1 MESRYVMYLLF
12 LLKRLSNFTYRT
24 TKVRIVIQFK
34 QGMEENYMNVIQL
47 KEDKFREALRLSEY
61 AFQYKVDEER
71 LQQQLTKMKESHEI
85 YGIMEGEDL
94 AAKLHLIPFHI
105 YIGKEKFKMGGV
117 AGVATYPEYRR
128 SGYVKE
134 LLQYSLQTMKKDGY
148 TVSMLHPF
156 AVSFY
161 RKYGWELCANLV
173 TCHMTK
179 SDLVMKKQVNGTVKR
194 FNKENHPEEVEKLY
208 EVFAERFSGM
218 LVREKNWWLQAVYD
232 DLTLAIYY
240 DENKKAAGYML
251 YKIENYKMTV
261 EEFVPLRNE
270 ARNGLWNFICQH
282 DSMIKELEM
291 TVSENEPLLY
301 SLQEPRVKTEIKPY
315 FMGRIVDVEQFL
327 KQYEL
332 SWNNVQQEVI
342 LHITDAFA
350 PWNNVSV
357 RLANHEITIM
367 KEETIDK
374 GIKLDINALS
384 TIMFGY
390 KRPLELNELEFIS
403 GSEEEIQAFENIVP
417 VRKAFIYDF
426 F

>member
-1 MESRYVMYLLF
+1 
-12 LLKRLSNFTYRT
+12 
-24 TKVRIVIQFK
+24 
-34 QGMEENYMNVIQL
+34 MNVIRL

-61 AFQYKVDEER
+61 AFQYKVEEER
-71 LQQQLTKMKESHEI
+71 MQQQLTRMKESHEV
-85 YGIMEGEDL
+85 YGIMEGNDL

-134 LLQYSLQTMKKDGY
+134 LLQHSLQTMKKDGY

-156 AVSFY
+156 AVTFY
-161 RKYGWELCANLV
+161 RKYGWELCANLLV
-173 TCHMTK
+173 CHLTK

-208 EVFAERFSGM
+208 ETYAERFSGM
-218 LVREKNWWLQAVYD
+218 LVRNEKWWLRAVYE

-240 DENKKAAGYML
+240 DENKTAAGYML
-251 YKIENYKMTV
+251 YKIEKSKMTV
-261 EEFVPLRNE
+261 EEFVPLHNE

-291 TVSENEPLLY
+291 TVSENEQLLY
-301 SLQEPRVKTEIKPY
+301 TLQEPLVKTEIKPY

-332 SWNNVQQEVI
+332 NWNNVQQELI
-342 LHITDAFA
+342 LHITDSFA

-357 RLANHEITIM
+357 RLANYEITII
-367 KEETIDK
+367 EEPMDK

-384 TIMFGY
+384 TILLGY
-390 KRPLELNELEFIS
+390 KRPLELNELELIS
-403 GSEEEIQAFENIVP
+403 GSEEEIRTFENVVP
-417 VRKAFIYDF
+417 VHKPFIYDF

>member
-1 MESRYVMYLLF
+1 
-12 LLKRLSNFTYRT
+12 
-24 TKVRIVIQFK
+24 
-34 QGMEENYMNVIQL
+34 MNVIQL

-85 YGIMEGEDL
+85 YGIMEGKDL

-134 LLQYSLQTMKKDGY
+134 LLQHSLQRMKKDGF

-156 AVSFY
+156 AVTFY
-161 RKYGWELCANLV
+161 RKYGWELCANLLV
-173 TCHMTK
+173 CHLTK

-208 EVFAERFSGM
+208 ETFAERFSGM
-218 LVREKNWWLQAVYD
+218 LVRNEKWWLQAVYE

-240 DENKKAAGYML
+240 DENKTAAGYML

-261 EEFVPLRNE
+261 DEFVPLHNE

-291 TVSENEPLLY
+291 TVSENEQLLY
-301 SLQEPRVKTEIKPY
+301 TLQEPRVKTEIKPY

-332 SWNNVQQEVI
+332 NWNNVQQEVI
-342 LHITDAFA
+342 LHITDSFA

-357 RLANHEITIM
+357 RLANYEITII
-367 KEETIDK
+367 EEPMDK

-384 TIMFGY
+384 TILLGY
-390 KRPLELNELEFIS
+390 KRPLELNELELIS
-403 GSEEEIQAFENIVP
+403 GSEEEIRAFENVVP
-417 VRKAFIYDF
+417 VRKSFIYDF

>member
-1 MESRYVMYLLF
+1 MV
-12 LLKRLSNFTYRT
+12 
-24 TKVRIVIQFK
+24 QFK
-34 QGMEENYMNVIQL
+34 QGMEEKYMNVIRL
-47 KEDKFREALRLSEY
+47 KEDKFKEALRLSEY
-61 AFQYKVDEER
+61 AFQYKVEEER

-85 YGIMEGEDL
+85 YGIIEGEDL

-134 LLQYSLQTMKKDGY
+134 LLQHSLRTMKKDGY
-148 TVSMLHPF
+148 TISMLHPF

-161 RKYGWELCANLV
+161 RKYGWELCANLLV
-173 TCHMTK
+173 CQMTK
-179 SDLVMKKQVNGTVKR
+179 NDLVMKKQVNGTVKR
-194 FNKENHPEEVEKLY
+194 FNKENHSEEVEKLY
-208 EVFAERFSGM
+208 ETFAKRFSGM
-218 LVREKNWWLQAVYD
+218 LVRDEKWWLQAVYD

-240 DENKKAAGYML
+240 DENKRAAGYML
-251 YKIENYKMTV
+251 YKIENSKMTV
-261 EEFVPLRNE
+261 EEFVPLYNE
-270 ARNGLWNFICQH
+270 ARNGLWNFIFQH

-291 TVSENEPLLY
+291 TISENEPLLY
-301 SLQEPRVKTEIKPY
+301 TLQEPRVKAEIKPY

-332 SWNNVQQEVI
+332 NWNNVQQELI
-342 LHITDAFA
+342 LHITDSFA

-384 TIMFGY
+384 TIMLGY
-390 KRPLELNELEFIS
+390 KRPLELNELEIIS
-403 GSEEEIQAFENIVP
+403 GSEEEIQAFEKIIP
-417 VRKAFIYDF
+417 VREAFIYDF

>member
-1 MESRYVMYLLF
+1 MV
-12 LLKRLSNFTYRT
+12 
-24 TKVRIVIQFK
+24 QFK
-34 QGMEENYMNVIQL
+34 QREGKYMNVIRL

-71 LQQQLTKMKESHEI
+71 LQQQITKVKESHEV
-85 YGIMEGEDL
+85 YSIMEGENL

-134 LLQYSLQTMKKDGY
+134 LLQHSLQTMKKDGY

-156 AVSFY
+156 AVTFY
-161 RKYGWELCANLV
+161 RKYGWELCANLLV
-173 TCHMTK
+173 CHLTK

-208 EVFAERFSGM
+208 ETFAERFSGM
-218 LVREKNWWLQAVYD
+218 LVRNEKWWLQAVYD

-240 DENKKAAGYML
+240 DENKTAAGYML
-251 YKIENYKMTV
+251 YKIEKSKMTV
-261 EEFVPLRNE
+261 EEFVPLHNE

-291 TVSENEPLLY
+291 TVNENEPLLY
-301 SLQEPRVKTEIKPY
+301 TLQEPRVKTEIKPY

-332 SWNNVQQEVI
+332 NWNNVQQEVI
-342 LHITDAFA
+342 LHITDSFA
-350 PWNNVSV
+350 PWNNITV
-357 RLANHEITIM
+357 RLANHEITIV
-367 KEETIDK
+367 EETTEK

-384 TIMFGY
+384 AIMLGY

-403 GSEEEIQAFENIVP
+403 GSDEVIRSFENLVP
-417 VRKAFIYDF
+417 VRKPFIYDF

>member
-1 MESRYVMYLLF
+1 
-12 LLKRLSNFTYRT
+12 
-24 TKVRIVIQFK
+24 
-34 QGMEENYMNVIQL
+34 MEENYMNVIQL

-134 LLQYSLQTMKKDGY
+134 LLQDSLQTMKKDGY

-240 DENKKAAGYML
+240 DENKRAAGYML

-261 EEFVPLRNE
+261 EEFVPLHNE

-291 TVSENEPLLY
+291 TVSENETLLY

-332 SWNNVQQEVI
+332 NWNNVQQEVI

-350 PWNNVSV
+350 PWNNVTV
-357 RLANHEITIM
+357 RLANHEITIV
-367 KEETIDK
+367 EETTEK

-384 TIMFGY
+384 AIMFGY
-390 KRPLELNELEFIS
+390 KRPLELNELELIS
-403 GSEEEIQAFENIVP
+403 GSDEAIRSIENLVP
-417 VRKAFIYDF
+417 VRKPFIYDF

>member
-1 MESRYVMYLLF
+1 
-12 LLKRLSNFTYRT
+12 
-24 TKVRIVIQFK
+24 
-34 QGMEENYMNVIQL
+34 MNVIQL
-47 KEDKFREALRLSEY
+47 QEDKFREALRLSEY
-61 AFQYKVDEER
+61 AFQYKVNEER
-71 LQQQLTKMKESHEI
+71 LQQQITRMKESHEI

-105 YIGKEKFKMGGV
+105 YIGKETFKMGGV

-134 LLQYSLQTMKKDGY
+134 LLQHSLQTMKKDGY

-156 AVSFY
+156 SVSFY
-161 RKYGWELCANLV
+161 RKYGWELCADLLV
-173 TCHMTK
+173 CHMTK

-208 EVFAERFSGM
+208 ETFAERVSGM
-218 LVREKNWWLQAVYD
+218 LVREKNWWLQVVYD
-232 DLTLAIYY
+232 DLALAIYY
-240 DENKKAAGYML
+240 DENQTAAGYML

-261 EEFVPLRNE
+261 EEFVPLHNE

-301 SLQEPRVKTEIKPY
+301 TLQEPRVKTEVKPY

-327 KQYEL
+327 KQYEFN
-332 SWNNVQQEVI
+332 WNDVQQEVI
-342 LHITDAFA
+342 LHITDSFA
-350 PWNNVSV
+350 PWNNVVV
-357 RLANHEITIM
+357 RLANHELTIV
-367 KEETIDK
+367 EEATEK

-390 KRPLELNELEFIS
+390 KRPLELNELELIS
-403 GSEEEIQAFENIVP
+403 GSEEAMRSFENLVP
-417 VRKAFIYDF
+417 VRKPFIYDF

>member
-1 MESRYVMYLLF
+1 
-12 LLKRLSNFTYRT
+12 
-24 TKVRIVIQFK
+24 
-34 QGMEENYMNVIQL
+34 MNVIRL
-47 KEDKFREALRLSEY
+47 KEDKFKEALRLSEY
-61 AFQYKVDEER
+61 AFQYKVEEER

-134 LLQYSLQTMKKDGY
+134 LLQDSLQTMKKDGY

-161 RKYGWELCANLV
+161 RKYGWELCANLLV
-173 TCHMTK
+173 CQMTK

-194 FNKENHPEEVEKLY
+194 FNNKENHSEEVEKLY
-208 EVFAERFSGM
+208 ETFAKRFSGM
-218 LVREKNWWLQAVYD
+218 LVRDEKWWLQAVYD

-240 DENKKAAGYML
+240 DKNKTAAGYML
-251 YKIENYKMTV
+251 YKIENNKMTV
-261 EEFVPLRNE
+261 EEFVPLHNE

-291 TVSENEPLLY
+291 TISENEPLLY
-301 SLQEPRVKTEIKPY
+301 TLQEPRVKAEIKPY

-332 SWNNVQQEVI
+332 NWNNVQQEVI
-342 LHITDAFA
+342 LHITDSFA

-384 TIMFGY
+384 AIMFGY
-390 KRPLELNELEFIS
+390 KRPLELNELEFIT

>member
-1 MESRYVMYLLF
+1 
-12 LLKRLSNFTYRT
+12 
-24 TKVRIVIQFK
+24 
-34 QGMEENYMNVIQL
+34 MEEKYMNVIRL
-47 KEDKFREALRLSEY
+47 KEDKFKEALRLSEY
-61 AFQYKVDEER
+61 AFQYKVEEER

-134 LLQYSLQTMKKDGY
+134 LLQDSLQTMKKDGY

-161 RKYGWELCANLV
+161 RKYGWELCANLLV
-173 TCHMTK
+173 CQMTK
-179 SDLVMKKQVNGTVKR
+179 SDLVMRKQVNGTVKR
-194 FNKENHPEEVEKLY
+194 FNKENHSEEVEKLY
-208 EVFAERFSGM
+208 ETFAKCFSGM
-218 LVREKNWWLQAVYD
+218 LVRDEKWWLQAVYD

-240 DENKKAAGYML
+240 DKNKTAAGYML
-251 YKIENYKMTV
+251 YKIENNKMTV
-261 EEFVPLRNE
+261 EEFVPLHNE

-291 TVSENEPLLY
+291 TISENEPLLY
-301 SLQEPRVKTEIKPY
+301 TLQEPRVKAEIKPY

-332 SWNNVQQEVI
+332 NWNNVQQEVI
-342 LHITDAFA
+342 LHITDSFA

-384 TIMFGY
+384 AIMFGY
-390 KRPLELNELEFIS
+390 KRPLELNELEFIT

>member
-1 MESRYVMYLLF
+1 
-12 LLKRLSNFTYRT
+12 
-24 TKVRIVIQFK
+24 
-34 QGMEENYMNVIQL
+34 MNVIRL

-61 AFQYKVDEER
+61 AFQYKVEEER
-71 LQQQLTKMKESHEI
+71 MQQQLTRMKESHEV
-85 YGIMEGEDL
+85 YGIMEGNDL

-134 LLQYSLQTMKKDGY
+134 LLQHSLQTMKKDGY

-156 AVSFY
+156 AVTFY
-161 RKYGWELCANLV
+161 RKYGWELCANLLV
-173 TCHMTK
+173 CHLTK

-208 EVFAERFSGM
+208 ETFAERFSGM
-218 LVREKNWWLQAVYD
+218 LVRNEKWWLQAVYE

-240 DENKKAAGYML
+240 DENKTAAGYML
-251 YKIENYKMTV
+251 YKIEKSKMTV
-261 EEFVPLRNE
+261 EEFVPLHNE

-291 TVSENEPLLY
+291 TVSENEQLLY
-301 SLQEPRVKTEIKPY
+301 TLQEPRVKTEIKPY

-332 SWNNVQQEVI
+332 NWNNVQQEVI
-342 LHITDAFA
+342 LHITDSFA

-357 RLANHEITIM
+357 RLANYEITII
-367 KEETIDK
+367 EEPMDK

-384 TIMFGY
+384 TILLGY
-390 KRPLELNELEFIS
+390 KRPLELNELELIS
-403 GSEEEIQAFENIVP
+403 GSEEEIRAFENVVP
-417 VRKAFIYDF
+417 VHKPFIYDF

>member
-1 MESRYVMYLLF
+1 
-12 LLKRLSNFTYRT
+12 
-24 TKVRIVIQFK
+24 
-34 QGMEENYMNVIQL
+34 MEEKYMNVIRL

-61 AFQYKVDEER
+61 AFQYKVDEDR
-71 LQQQLTKMKESHEI
+71 LQQQITKMKESHEV
-85 YGIMEGEDL
+85 YGIMEGENL

-134 LLQYSLQTMKKDGY
+134 LLQHSLQTMKKDGY

-156 AVSFY
+156 AVTFY
-161 RKYGWELCANLV
+161 RKYGWELCANLLV
-173 TCHMTK
+173 CHMTK

-194 FNKENHPEEVEKLY
+194 FNKESHPEEVEKLY
-208 EVFAERFSGM
+208 ETFAERFSGM
-218 LVREKNWWLQAVYD
+218 LVRNEKWWLQAVYD

-240 DENKKAAGYML
+240 DENQTAAGYML

-261 EEFVPLRNE
+261 EEFVPLHNE

-282 DSMIKELEM
+282 DSMIKDLEM

-301 SLQEPRVKTEIKPY
+301 TLQEPRVKTEIKPY

-332 SWNNVQQEVI
+332 NWNNVQQEVI
-342 LHITDAFA
+342 LHITDSFA
-350 PWNNVSV
+350 QWNNITV
-357 RLANHEITIM
+357 RIANHEITII
-367 KEETIDK
+367 EEPIDK

-384 TIMFGY
+384 TILFGY
-390 KRPLELNELEFIS
+390 RRPLELNELELIS
-403 GSEEEIQAFENIVP
+403 GSEEEIRAFENVVP
-417 VRKAFIYDF
+417 VRKPFIYDF

>member
-1 MESRYVMYLLF
+1 
-12 LLKRLSNFTYRT
+12 
-24 TKVRIVIQFK
+24 
-34 QGMEENYMNVIQL
+34 MNVIQL

-61 AFQYKVDEER
+61 AFQYKVEEER
-71 LQQQLTKMKESHEI
+71 MQQQLTKMKESHEV

-134 LLQYSLQTMKKDGY
+134 LLQHSLQTMKKDGF

-156 AVSFY
+156 AVTFY
-161 RKYGWELCANLV
+161 RKYGWELCANLLV
-173 TCHMTK
+173 CHLTK

-208 EVFAERFSGM
+208 ETFAERFSGM
-218 LVREKNWWLQAVYD
+218 LVRNEKWWLQAVYE

-240 DENKKAAGYML
+240 DENKTAAGYML

-261 EEFVPLRNE
+261 DEFVPLHNE

-291 TVSENEPLLY
+291 TVSENEQLLY
-301 SLQEPRVKTEIKPY
+301 TLQEPRVKTEIKPY

-332 SWNNVQQEVI
+332 NWNNVQQEVI
-342 LHITDAFA
+342 LHITDSFA

-357 RLANHEITIM
+357 RLANYEIAII
-367 KEETIDK
+367 EEPMDK

-384 TIMFGY
+384 TILLGY
-390 KRPLELNELEFIS
+390 KRPLELNELELIS
-403 GSEEEIQAFENIVP
+403 GSEEEIRAFENVVP
-417 VRKAFIYDF
+417 VRKPFIYDF

>member
-1 MESRYVMYLLF
+1 
-12 LLKRLSNFTYRT
+12 
-24 TKVRIVIQFK
+24 
-34 QGMEENYMNVIQL
+34 MEEKYMNVIRL
-47 KEDKFREALRLSEY
+47 KEDRFSEALRLSEY
-61 AFQYKVDEER
+61 AFQYKVDEES

-85 YGIMEGEDL
+85 YGIMEGKDL

-134 LLQYSLQTMKKDGY
+134 LLQHSLQTMKNDGY

-161 RKYGWELCANLV
+161 RKYGWELCANLFV
-173 TCHMTK
+173 CHMTK

-194 FNKENHPEEVEKLY
+194 FNKENHPEEVEKIY
-208 EVFAERFSGM
+208 ETFAERFSGM
-218 LVREKNWWLQAVYD
+218 LVRDEKWWLQAVYD
-232 DLTLAIYY
+232 DLTLAIYS
-240 DENKKAAGYML
+240 DKNKTAAGYML
-251 YKIENYKMTV
+251 YKIEKNKMTV
-261 EEFVPLRNE
+261 EEFVPLHNE

-301 SLQEPRVKTEIKPY
+301 TLKEPRVKAEIKPY

-327 KQYEL
+327 KKYEL
-332 SWNNVQQEVI
+332 NWNNAQQELI
-342 LHITDAFA
+342 LHITDSFA

-390 KRPLELNELEFIS
+390 KRPLQLKELEFIS
-403 GSEEEIQAFENIVP
+403 GSEEEIRAFEDIVP
-417 VRKAFIYDF
+417 VREAFIYDF

>member
-1 MESRYVMYLLF
+1 
-12 LLKRLSNFTYRT
+12 
-24 TKVRIVIQFK
+24 
-34 QGMEENYMNVIQL
+34 MNVMQL

>member
-1 MESRYVMYLLF
+1 
-12 LLKRLSNFTYRT
+12 
-24 TKVRIVIQFK
+24 
-34 QGMEENYMNVIQL
+34 MNVIRL

-61 AFQYKVDEER
+61 AFQYKVEEER
-71 LQQQLTKMKESHEI
+71 MQQQLTKMKESHEV
-85 YGIMEGEDL
+85 YGIMEGENL

-134 LLQYSLQTMKKDGY
+134 LLQHSLQTMKKDGY

-161 RKYGWELCANLV
+161 RKYGWELCANLLV
-173 TCHMTK
+173 CHMTK

-194 FNKENHPEEVEKLY
+194 FNKENHQEEVEKLY
-208 EVFAERFSGM
+208 ETFAERFSGM
-218 LVREKNWWLQAVYD
+218 LVRNEKWWLQAVYD

-240 DENKKAAGYML
+240 DENKTAAGYML
-251 YKIENYKMTV
+251 YKIEKSKMTV
-261 EEFVPLRNE
+261 EEFVPLHNE

-282 DSMIKELEM
+282 DSMIKDFEM

-301 SLQEPRVKTEIKPY
+301 TLQEPRVKAEIKPY

-332 SWNNVQQEVI
+332 NWNNVQQEVI
-342 LHITDAFA
+342 LHITDSFA
-350 PWNNVSV
+350 QWNNITV
-357 RLANHEITIM
+357 RLANHEITII
-367 KEETIDK
+367 EEPIDK

-384 TIMFGY
+384 TILFGY
-390 KRPLELNELEFIS
+390 KRPLELNELELIS
-403 GSEEEIQAFENIVP
+403 GGEEEIRAFENVVP
-417 VRKAFIYDF
+417 VRKPFIYDF

>member
-1 MESRYVMYLLF
+1 
-12 LLKRLSNFTYRT
+12 
-24 TKVRIVIQFK
+24 
-34 QGMEENYMNVIQL
+34 MEEKYMNVIRL

-61 AFQYKVDEER
+61 AFQYKVDEDR
-71 LQQQLTKMKESHEI
+71 LQQQITKMKESHEV
-85 YGIMEGEDL
+85 YGIMEGENL

-134 LLQYSLQTMKKDGY
+134 LLQHSLQTMKKDGY

-161 RKYGWELCANLV
+161 RKYGWELCSNLLV
-173 TCHMTK
+173 CHMTK

-194 FNKENHPEEVEKLY
+194 FNKESHPEEVEKLY
-208 EVFAERFSGM
+208 ETFAERFSGM
-218 LVREKNWWLQAVYD
+218 LVRNEKWWLQAVYD

-240 DENKKAAGYML
+240 DENQTAAGYML

-261 EEFVPLRNE
+261 EEFVPLHNE

-282 DSMIKELEM
+282 DSMIKDLEM

-301 SLQEPRVKTEIKPY
+301 TLQEPRVKTEIKPY

-332 SWNNVQQEVI
+332 NWNNVQQEVI
-342 LHITDAFA
+342 LHITDSFA
-350 PWNNVSV
+350 QWNNITV
-357 RLANHEITIM
+357 RIANHEITII
-367 KEETIDK
+367 EEPIDK

-384 TIMFGY
+384 TILFGY
-390 KRPLELNELEFIS
+390 KRPLELNELKLIS
-403 GSEEEIQAFENIVP
+403 GSEEEIRAFENVVP
-417 VRKAFIYDF
+417 VRKPFIYDF

>member
-1 MESRYVMYLLF
+1 
-12 LLKRLSNFTYRT
+12 
-24 TKVRIVIQFK
+24 
-34 QGMEENYMNVIQL
+34 MEEKYMNVIRL
-47 KEDKFREALRLSEY
+47 KEDKFKEALRLSEY
-61 AFQYKVDEER
+61 AFQYKVEEER
-71 LQQQLTKMKESHEI
+71 MQQQIIKMKESHEV
-85 YGIMEGEDL
+85 YGIMEGENL

-134 LLQYSLQTMKKDGY
+134 LLQHSLQTMKKDGY

-161 RKYGWELCANLV
+161 RKYGWELCANLLV
-173 TCHMTK
+173 CHMTK

-194 FNKENHPEEVEKLY
+194 FNKENYSEEVEKLY
-208 EVFAERFSGM
+208 ETFAERFSGM
-218 LVREKNWWLQAVYD
+218 LVRNEKWWLQAVYE

-240 DENKKAAGYML
+240 DENKTAAGYML

-261 EEFVPLRNE
+261 DEFVPLHNE

-291 TVSENEPLLY
+291 TVSENEQLLY
-301 SLQEPRVKTEIKPY
+301 TLQEPRVKTEIKPY

-332 SWNNVQQEVI
+332 NWNNVQQEVI
-342 LHITDAFA
+342 LHITDSFA

-357 RLANHEITIM
+357 RLVNYEITII
-367 KEETIDK
+367 EEPMDK

-384 TIMFGY
+384 TILLGY
-390 KRPLELNELEFIS
+390 KRPLELNELELIS
-403 GSEEEIQAFENIVP
+403 GSEEEIQAFEKIVP
-417 VRKAFIYDF
+417 VREAFIYDF

>member
-1 MESRYVMYLLF
+1 
-12 LLKRLSNFTYRT
+12 
-24 TKVRIVIQFK
+24 
-34 QGMEENYMNVIQL
+34 MNVIRL

-61 AFQYKVDEER
+61 AFQYKVDEDR
-71 LQQQLTKMKESHEI
+71 LQQQITKMKESHEV
-85 YGIMEGEDL
+85 YGIMEGENL

-134 LLQYSLQTMKKDGY
+134 LLQHSLQTMKKDGY

-161 RKYGWELCANLV
+161 RKYGWELCANLLV
-173 TCHMTK
+173 CHMTK

-194 FNKENHPEEVEKLY
+194 FNKESHPEEVEKLY
-208 EVFAERFSGM
+208 ETFAELFSGM
-218 LVREKNWWLQAVYD
+218 LVRNEKWWLQAVYD

-240 DENKKAAGYML
+240 DENQTAAGYML

-261 EEFVPLRNE
+261 EEFVPLHNE

-282 DSMIKELEM
+282 DSMIKDLEM

-301 SLQEPRVKTEIKPY
+301 TLQEPRVKTEIKPY

-332 SWNNVQQEVI
+332 NWNNVQQEVI
-342 LHITDAFA
+342 LHITDSFA
-350 PWNNVSV
+350 QWNNITV
-357 RLANHEITIM
+357 RIANHEITII
-367 KEETIDK
+367 EEPIDK

-384 TIMFGY
+384 TILFGY
-390 KRPLELNELEFIS
+390 RRPLELNELELIS
-403 GSEEEIQAFENIVP
+403 GSEEEIRAFESVVP
-417 VRKAFIYDF
+417 VRKPFIYDF

>member
-1 MESRYVMYLLF
+1 
-12 LLKRLSNFTYRT
+12 
-24 TKVRIVIQFK
+24 
-34 QGMEENYMNVIQL
+34 MNVIRL

-61 AFQYKVDEER
+61 AFQYKVDEDR
-71 LQQQLTKMKESHEI
+71 LQQQITKMKESHEV
-85 YGIMEGEDL
+85 YGIMEGENL

-134 LLQYSLQTMKKDGY
+134 LLQHSLQTMKKDGY

-161 RKYGWELCANLV
+161 RKYGWELCANLLV
-173 TCHMTK
+173 CHMTK

-194 FNKENHPEEVEKLY
+194 FNKESHPEEVEKPY
-208 EVFAERFSGM
+208 ETFAERFSGM
-218 LVREKNWWLQAVYD
+218 LVRNEKWWLQAVYD

-240 DENKKAAGYML
+240 DENQTAAGYML

-261 EEFVPLRNE
+261 EEFVPLHNE

-282 DSMIKELEM
+282 DSMIKDLEM

-301 SLQEPRVKTEIKPY
+301 TLQEPRVKTEIKPY

-332 SWNNVQQEVI
+332 NWNNVQQEVI
-342 LHITDAFA
+342 LHITDSFA
-350 PWNNVSV
+350 QWNNITV
-357 RLANHEITIM
+357 RIANHEITII
-367 KEETIDK
+367 EEPIDK

-384 TIMFGY
+384 TILFGY
-390 KRPLELNELEFIS
+390 RRPLELNELELIS
-403 GSEEEIQAFENIVP
+403 GSEEEIRAFENVVP
-417 VRKAFIYDF
+417 VRKPFIYDF

>member
-1 MESRYVMYLLF
+1 
-12 LLKRLSNFTYRT
+12 
-24 TKVRIVIQFK
+24 
-34 QGMEENYMNVIQL
+34 MNVIQL

-85 YGIMEGEDL
+85 YGIMEGKDL

-134 LLQYSLQTMKKDGY
+134 LLQHSLQTMKKDGF

-156 AVSFY
+156 AVTFY
-161 RKYGWELCANLV
+161 RKYGWELCANLLV
-173 TCHMTK
+173 CHLTK

-208 EVFAERFSGM
+208 ETFAERFSGM
-218 LVREKNWWLQAVYD
+218 LVRNEKWWLQAVYE

-240 DENKKAAGYML
+240 DENKTAAGYML

-261 EEFVPLRNE
+261 DEFVPLHNE

-282 DSMIKELEM
+282 NSMIKELEM
-291 TVSENEPLLY
+291 TVSENEQLLY
-301 SLQEPRVKTEIKPY
+301 TLQEPRVKTEIKPY

-332 SWNNVQQEVI
+332 NWNNVQQEVI
-342 LHITDAFA
+342 LHITDSFA

-357 RLANHEITIM
+357 RLANYEIAII
-367 KEETIDK
+367 EEPMDK
-374 GIKLDINALS
+374 GINLDINALS
-384 TIMFGY
+384 TILLGY
-390 KRPLELNELEFIS
+390 KRPLELNELELIS
-403 GSEEEIQAFENIVP
+403 GSEEEIRAFENVVP
-417 VRKAFIYDF
+417 VRKSFIYDF

>member
-1 MESRYVMYLLF
+1 
-12 LLKRLSNFTYRT
+12 
-24 TKVRIVIQFK
+24 
-34 QGMEENYMNVIQL
+34 MEERYMNVIRL

-61 AFQYKVDEER
+61 AFQYKVDEDR
-71 LQQQLTKMKESHEI
+71 LQQQLTKMKESHEV
-85 YGIMEGEDL
+85 YGIMEGENF

-134 LLQYSLQTMKKDGY
+134 LLQHSLQTMKKDGY

-161 RKYGWELCANLV
+161 RKYGWELCANLLV
-173 TCHMTK
+173 CHMIK

-208 EVFAERFSGM
+208 ETFAERFSGM
-218 LVREKNWWLQAVYD
+218 LVRNEKWWLQAVYD

-240 DENKKAAGYML
+240 DKNQTAAGYML

-261 EEFVPLRNE
+261 DEFVPLHNE

-282 DSMIKELEM
+282 DSMIKDLEM

-301 SLQEPRVKTEIKPY
+301 TLQEPRVKTEIKPY

-327 KQYEL
+327 KQYGL
-332 SWNNVQQEVI
+332 NWNNVQQEVI
-342 LHITDAFA
+342 LHITDSFA
-350 PWNNVSV
+350 QWNNITV
-357 RLANHEITIM
+357 RLANHEITII
-367 KEETIDK
+367 EEPMDK

-384 TIMFGY
+384 TILFGY
-390 KRPLELNELEFIS
+390 RRPLELNELELIS
-403 GSEEEIQAFENIVP
+403 GSEEEIRVFENVVP
-417 VRKAFIYDF
+417 VRKPFIYDF

>member
-1 MESRYVMYLLF
+1 
-12 LLKRLSNFTYRT
+12 
-24 TKVRIVIQFK
+24 
-34 QGMEENYMNVIQL
+34 MNVIQL

-134 LLQYSLQTMKKDGY
+134 LLQDSLQTMKKDGY

-240 DENKKAAGYML
+240 DENKRAAGYML

-261 EEFVPLRNE
+261 EEFVPLHNE

-332 SWNNVQQEVI
+332 NWNNVQQEVI

-350 PWNNVSV
+350 PWNNVTV
-357 RLANHEITIM
+357 RLANHEITIV
-367 KEETIDK
+367 EETTEK

-384 TIMFGY
+384 AIMFGY
-390 KRPLELNELEFIS
+390 KRPLELNELELIS
-403 GSEEEIQAFENIVP
+403 GSDKAIRSIENLVP
-417 VRKAFIYDF
+417 VRKPFIYDF

>member
-1 MESRYVMYLLF
+1 
-12 LLKRLSNFTYRT
+12 
-24 TKVRIVIQFK
+24 
-34 QGMEENYMNVIQL
+34 MNVMQL

-134 LLQYSLQTMKKDGY
+134 LLQHSLQIMKKDGY

-261 EEFVPLRNE
+261 EEFVPLHNE

-350 PWNNVSV
+350 PWNSVTV
-357 RLANHEITIM
+357 RLANHEITIV
-367 KEETIDK
+367 EETTEK

-384 TIMFGY
+384 AIMFGY
-390 KRPLELNELEFIS
+390 KRPLELNELELIS
-403 GSEEEIQAFENIVP
+403 GSDEAIRSIENLVP
-417 VRKAFIYDF
+417 VRKPFIYDF

>member
-1 MESRYVMYLLF
+1 
-12 LLKRLSNFTYRT
+12 
-24 TKVRIVIQFK
+24 
-34 QGMEENYMNVIQL
+34 MNVIRL
-47 KEDKFREALRLSEY
+47 KEDKFKEALRLSEY
-61 AFQYKVDEER
+61 AFQYKVEEER

-161 RKYGWELCANLV
+161 RKYGWELCANLLV
-173 TCHMTK
+173 CQMTK
-179 SDLVMKKQVNGTVKR
+179 SDLVMKKQVNGNVKR
-194 FNKENHPEEVEKLY
+194 FNKENHSEEAEKLY
-208 EVFAERFSGM
+208 ETFAKRFSGM
-218 LVREKNWWLQAVYD
+218 LVRDEKWWLQAVYD

-240 DENKKAAGYML
+240 DENKRAAGYML
-251 YKIENYKMTV
+251 YKIENSKMTV
-261 EEFVPLRNE
+261 EEFVPLHNE

-291 TVSENEPLLY
+291 TISENEPLLY
-301 SLQEPRVKTEIKPY
+301 TLQEPRVKAEIKPY

-332 SWNNVQQEVI
+332 NWNNVQQEVI
-342 LHITDAFA
+342 LHITDSFA

-357 RLANHEITIM
+357 RLANREITIM

-390 KRPLELNELEFIS
+390 KRPLELNELEFIT

>member
-1 MESRYVMYLLF
+1 
-12 LLKRLSNFTYRT
+12 
-24 TKVRIVIQFK
+24 
-34 QGMEENYMNVIQL
+34 MNVIRL

-61 AFQYKVDEER
+61 AFQYKVDEDR
-71 LQQQLTKMKESHEI
+71 LQQQITKMKESHEV
-85 YGIMEGEDL
+85 YGIMEGENL

-134 LLQYSLQTMKKDGY
+134 LLQHSLQTMKKDGY

-161 RKYGWELCANLV
+161 RKYGWELCANLLV
-173 TCHMTK
+173 CHMTK

-194 FNKENHPEEVEKLY
+194 FNKESHPEEVEKLY
-208 EVFAERFSGM
+208 ETFAERFSGM
-218 LVREKNWWLQAVYD
+218 LVRNEKWWLQAVYD

-240 DENKKAAGYML
+240 DENQTAAGYML
-251 YKIENYKMTV
+251 YKIEKSKMTV
-261 EEFVPLRNE
+261 EEFVPLHNE

-291 TVSENEPLLY
+291 TVSENEQLLY
-301 SLQEPRVKTEIKPY
+301 TLQEPRVKTEIKPY

-332 SWNNVQQEVI
+332 NWNNAQQEVI
-342 LHITDAFA
+342 LHITDSFA

-357 RLANHEITIM
+357 RLANYEITII
-367 KEETIDK
+367 EEPMDK

-384 TIMFGY
+384 TILLGY
-390 KRPLELNELEFIS
+390 KRPLELNELELIS
-403 GSEEEIQAFENIVP
+403 GSEEEIRAFENVVP
-417 VRKAFIYDF
+417 VRKPFIYDF

>member
-1 MESRYVMYLLF
+1 
-12 LLKRLSNFTYRT
+12 
-24 TKVRIVIQFK
+24 
-34 QGMEENYMNVIQL
+34 MNVIRL

-61 AFQYKVDEER
+61 AFQYKVEEER
-71 LQQQLTKMKESHEI
+71 MQQQLTRMKESHEV
-85 YGIMEGEDL
+85 YGIMEGNDL

-134 LLQYSLQTMKKDGY
+134 LLQHSLQTMKKDGY

-156 AVSFY
+156 AVTFY
-161 RKYGWELCANLV
+161 RKYGWELCANLLV
-173 TCHMTK
+173 CHLTK

-208 EVFAERFSGM
+208 ETFAERFSGM
-218 LVREKNWWLQAVYD
+218 LVRNEKWWLQAVYE

-240 DENKKAAGYML
+240 DENKTAAGYML
-251 YKIENYKMTV
+251 YKIEKSKMTV
-261 EEFVPLRNE
+261 EEFVPLHNE

-291 TVSENEPLLY
+291 TVSENEQLLY
-301 SLQEPRVKTEIKPY
+301 TLQEPRVKTEIKPY
-315 FMGRIVDVEQFL
+315 FMGRIVDVEHFL

-332 SWNNVQQEVI
+332 NWNNVQQEVI
-342 LHITDAFA
+342 LHITDSFA

-357 RLANHEITIM
+357 RLANYEITII
-367 KEETIDK
+367 EETMDK

-384 TIMFGY
+384 TILLGY
-390 KRPLELNELEFIS
+390 KRPLELNELELIS
-403 GSEEEIQAFENIVP
+403 GSEEEIRAFANVVP
-417 VRKAFIYDF
+417 VHKPFIYDF

>member
-1 MESRYVMYLLF
+1 
-12 LLKRLSNFTYRT
+12 
-24 TKVRIVIQFK
+24 
-34 QGMEENYMNVIQL
+34 MNVIRL
-47 KEDKFREALRLSEY
+47 KEDKFKEALRLSEY
-61 AFQYKVDEER
+61 AFQYKVEEER

-134 LLQYSLQTMKKDGY
+134 LLQHSLQTMKKDGY

-156 AVSFY
+156 AVPFY
-161 RKYGWELCANLV
+161 RKYGWELCANLLV
-173 TCHMTK
+173 CQMTK

-208 EVFAERFSGM
+208 ETFAKCFSGM
-218 LVREKNWWLQAVYD
+218 LVRDEKWWLQAVYD
-232 DLTLAIYY
+232 DLTVAIYY
-240 DENKKAAGYML
+240 DENKTAAGYML
-251 YKIENYKMTV
+251 YKIENSKMTV
-261 EEFVPLRNE
+261 EEFVPLHNE

-291 TVSENEPLLY
+291 TISENEPLLY
-301 SLQEPRVKTEIKPY
+301 TLQEPRVKAEIKPY

-332 SWNNVQQEVI
+332 NWNNVQQEVI
-342 LHITDAFA
+342 LHITDSFA

-390 KRPLELNELEFIS
+390 KRPLELNELEFIT

>member
-1 MESRYVMYLLF
+1 
-12 LLKRLSNFTYRT
+12 
-24 TKVRIVIQFK
+24 
-34 QGMEENYMNVIQL
+34 MNVIRL

-61 AFQYKVDEER
+61 AFQYTVDEER

-134 LLQYSLQTMKKDGY
+134 LLQHSLQTMKKDGY

-156 AVSFY
+156 AVAFY
-161 RKYGWELCANLV
+161 RKYGWELCADLLV
-173 TCHMTK
+173 CHMTK
-179 SDLVMKKQVNGTVKR
+179 IDLVMKKQVNGTVKR

-208 EVFAERFSGM
+208 ETFAGRFSGM
-218 LVREKNWWLQAVYD
+218 LVRDEKWWLQAVYD

-240 DENKKAAGYML
+240 DENKTAAGYML
-251 YKIENYKMTV
+251 YKIENNKMTV
-261 EEFVPLRNE
+261 EEFVPLHNE

-291 TVSENEPLLY
+291 TVSKNEPLLY
-301 SLQEPRVKTEIKPY
+301 TLQEPRVKAEIKPY
-315 FMGRIVDVEQFL
+315 FMGRIVDVEKFF

-332 SWNNVQQEVI
+332 NWNNVQQEVI
-342 LHITDAFA
+342 LHITDSFA

-357 RLANHEITIM
+357 RLANHEITIV
-367 KEETIDK
+367 EETTEE

-390 KRPLELNELEFIS
+390 KRPLELNELELIS
-403 GSEEEIQAFENIVP
+403 GSDEAIRSFENLVP
-417 VRKAFIYDF
+417 VRKPFIYDF

>member
-1 MESRYVMYLLF
+1 
-12 LLKRLSNFTYRT
+12 
-24 TKVRIVIQFK
+24 
-34 QGMEENYMNVIQL
+34 MNVIQL

-134 LLQYSLQTMKKDGY
+134 LLQHSLQIMKKDGY

-173 TCHMTK
+173 ICHMTK

-194 FNKENHPEEVEKLY
+194 FNKEKHPEEVEKLY

-261 EEFVPLRNE
+261 EEFVPLHNE

-332 SWNNVQQEVI
+332 NWNNVQQEVI

-350 PWNNVSV
+350 PWNNVTV
-357 RLANHEITIM
+357 RLANHEIIIV
-367 KEETIDK
+367 EETTEK

-384 TIMFGY
+384 AIMFGY
-390 KRPLELNELEFIS
+390 KRPLELNELELIS
-403 GSEEEIQAFENIVP
+403 GSDEAIRSIENLVP
-417 VRKAFIYDF
+417 VRKPFIYDF

>member
-1 MESRYVMYLLF
+1 
-12 LLKRLSNFTYRT
+12 
-24 TKVRIVIQFK
+24 
-34 QGMEENYMNVIQL
+34 MNVIRL
-47 KEDKFREALRLSEY
+47 KEDRFREALGLSEY

-85 YGIMEGEDL
+85 YGIMEGDDV

-117 AGVATYPEYRR
+117 AAVATYPEYRR

-134 LLQYSLQTMKKDGY
+134 LLQHSLQTMKNDGY

-161 RKYGWELCANLV
+161 RKYGWELCANRL

-179 SDLVMKKQVNGTVKR
+179 SDLVMNKQVKGTVKR
-194 FNKENHPEEVEKLY
+194 FNKENHPEEVEKIY
-208 EVFAERFSGM
+208 GTFAERFSGM

-240 DENKKAAGYML
+240 DENKRAAGYML

-261 EEFVPLRNE
+261 EEFVPLHNE

-332 SWNNVQQEVI
+332 NWNNVQQEVI

-350 PWNNVSV
+350 PWNNVTV
-357 RLANHEITIM
+357 RLANHEITIV
-367 KEETIDK
+367 EETTEK
-374 GIKLDINALS
+374 GIKMDINALS
-384 TIMFGY
+384 AIMFGY
-390 KRPLELNELEFIS
+390 KRPLELNELELIS
-403 GSEEEIQAFENIVP
+403 GSDEAIRSFENLVP
-417 VRKAFIYDF
+417 VRKPFIYDF

>member
-1 MESRYVMYLLF
+1 
-12 LLKRLSNFTYRT
+12 
-24 TKVRIVIQFK
+24 
-34 QGMEENYMNVIQL
+34 MNVIRL
-47 KEDKFREALRLSEY
+47 KEDKFKEALRLSEY
-61 AFQYKVDEER
+61 AFQYKVDEDR
-71 LQQQLTKMKESHEI
+71 LQQQITKMKESHEV
-85 YGIMEGEDL
+85 YGIMEGENL

-134 LLQYSLQTMKKDGY
+134 LLQHSLQTMKKDGY

-161 RKYGWELCANLV
+161 RKYGWELCANLLV
-173 TCHMTK
+173 CHMTK

-194 FNKENHPEEVEKLY
+194 FNKENHQEEVEKLY
-208 EVFAERFSGM
+208 ETFAERFSGM
-218 LVREKNWWLQAVYD
+218 LVRNEKWWLQAVYD

-240 DENKKAAGYML
+240 DENQTAAGYML

-261 EEFVPLRNE
+261 EEFVPLHNE

-282 DSMIKELEM
+282 DSMIKDLEM

-301 SLQEPRVKTEIKPY
+301 TLQEPRVKTEIKPY

-332 SWNNVQQEVI
+332 NWNNVQQEVI
-342 LHITDAFA
+342 LHITDSFA
-350 PWNNVSV
+350 QWNNITV
-357 RLANHEITIM
+357 RLANHEITII
-367 KEETIDK
+367 EEPMDK

-384 TIMFGY
+384 TILFGY
-390 KRPLELNELEFIS
+390 KRPLELNELELIS
-403 GSEEEIQAFENIVP
+403 GSEEEIRAFENVVP
-417 VRKAFIYDF
+417 VRKPFIYDF

>member
-1 MESRYVMYLLF
+1 
-12 LLKRLSNFTYRT
+12 
-24 TKVRIVIQFK
+24 
-34 QGMEENYMNVIQL
+34 MEENYMNVIQL

-85 YGIMEGEDL
+85 YGIMEGKDL

-134 LLQYSLQTMKKDGY
+134 LLQHSLQTMKKDGF

-156 AVSFY
+156 AVTFY
-161 RKYGWELCANLV
+161 RKYGWELCANLLV
-173 TCHMTK
+173 CHLTK

-208 EVFAERFSGM
+208 ETFAERFSGM
-218 LVREKNWWLQAVYD
+218 LVRNEKWWLQAVYE

-240 DENKKAAGYML
+240 DENKTAAGYML

-261 EEFVPLRNE
+261 DEFVPLHNE

-291 TVSENEPLLY
+291 TVSENEQLLY
-301 SLQEPRVKTEIKPY
+301 TLQEPRVKTEIKPY

-332 SWNNVQQEVI
+332 NWNNVQQEVI
-342 LHITDAFA
+342 LHITDSFA

-357 RLANHEITIM
+357 RLANYEIAII
-367 KEETIDK
+367 EEPMDK
-374 GIKLDINALS
+374 GINLDINALS
-384 TIMFGY
+384 TILLGY
-390 KRPLELNELEFIS
+390 KRPLELNELELIS
-403 GSEEEIQAFENIVP
+403 GSEEEIRAFENVVP
-417 VRKAFIYDF
+417 VRKSFIYDF

>member
-1 MESRYVMYLLF
+1 
-12 LLKRLSNFTYRT
+12 
-24 TKVRIVIQFK
+24 
-34 QGMEENYMNVIQL
+34 MNVIRL

-61 AFQYKVDEER
+61 AFQYKVEEER
-71 LQQQLTKMKESHEI
+71 IQQQLTKMKESHEV
-85 YGIMEGEDL
+85 YGIMEGNDL

-134 LLQYSLQTMKKDGY
+134 LLQHSLQTMKKDGY

-156 AVSFY
+156 AVTFY
-161 RKYGWELCANLV
+161 RKYGWELCANLLV
-173 TCHMTK
+173 CHLTK

-208 EVFAERFSGM
+208 ETFAERFSGM
-218 LVREKNWWLQAVYD
+218 LVRNEKWWLQAVYE

-240 DENKKAAGYML
+240 DENKTAAGYML
-251 YKIENYKMTV
+251 YKIEKSKMTV
-261 EEFVPLRNE
+261 EEFVPLHNE

-291 TVSENEPLLY
+291 TVSENEQLLY
-301 SLQEPRVKTEIKPY
+301 TLQEPRVKTEIKPY

-332 SWNNVQQEVI
+332 NWNNVQQELI
-342 LHITDAFA
+342 LHITDSFA

-357 RLANHEITIM
+357 RLANYEITII
-367 KEETIDK
+367 EELMDK

-384 TIMFGY
+384 TILLGY
-390 KRPLELNELEFIS
+390 KRPLELNELELIS
-403 GSEEEIQAFENIVP
+403 GREEEIQAFEKIVP
-417 VRKAFIYDF
+417 VRDAFIYDF

>member
-1 MESRYVMYLLF
+1 M
-12 LLKRLSNFTYRT
+12 
-24 TKVRIVIQFK
+24 IQFK
-34 QGMEENYMNVIQL
+34 KGMEENYMNVIQL

-61 AFQYKVDEER
+61 AFQYKVEEER
-71 LQQQLTKMKESHEI
+71 MQQQLTKMKESHEV

-134 LLQYSLQTMKKDGY
+134 LLQHSLQTMKKDGF

-156 AVSFY
+156 AVTFY
-161 RKYGWELCANLV
+161 RKYGWELCANLLV
-173 TCHMTK
+173 CHLTK

-208 EVFAERFSGM
+208 ETFAERFSGM
-218 LVREKNWWLQAVYD
+218 LVRNEKWWLQAVYE

-240 DENKKAAGYML
+240 DENKTAAGYML

-261 EEFVPLRNE
+261 DEFVPLHNE

-291 TVSENEPLLY
+291 TVSENEQLLY
-301 SLQEPRVKTEIKPY
+301 TLQEPRVKTEIKPY

-332 SWNNVQQEVI
+332 NWNNVQQEVI
-342 LHITDAFA
+342 LHITDSFA

-357 RLANHEITIM
+357 RLANYEIAII
-367 KEETIDK
+367 EEPMDK
-374 GIKLDINALS
+374 GINLDINALS
-384 TIMFGY
+384 TILLGY
-390 KRPLELNELEFIS
+390 KRPLELNELELIS
-403 GSEEEIQAFENIVP
+403 GSEEEIRAFENVVP
-417 VRKAFIYDF
+417 VRKSFIYDF

>member
-1 MESRYVMYLLF
+1 
-12 LLKRLSNFTYRT
+12 
-24 TKVRIVIQFK
+24 
-34 QGMEENYMNVIQL
+34 MNVIRL
-47 KEDKFREALRLSEY
+47 TEDKFREALRLSEY
-61 AFQYKVDEER
+61 AFQYKVEEDR
-71 LQQQLTKMKESHEI
+71 LQQQLTRMKESHEV
-85 YGIMEGEDL
+85 YGIMEGNDL

-134 LLQYSLQTMKKDGY
+134 LLQHSLQTMKKDGY

-156 AVSFY
+156 AVAFY
-161 RKYGWELCANLV
+161 RKYGWELCANLLV
-173 TCHMTK
+173 CHMTK

-194 FNKENHPEEVEKLY
+194 FNKENHSEEVEKLY
-208 EVFAERFSGM
+208 ETFAERFSGM
-218 LVREKNWWLQAVYD
+218 LVRNEKWWLQAVYD

-240 DENKKAAGYML
+240 DENKTAAGYML
-251 YKIENYKMTV
+251 YKIEKSKMTV
-261 EEFVPLRNE
+261 EEFVPLHNE

-291 TVSENEPLLY
+291 TVSENEQLLY
-301 SLQEPRVKTEIKPY
+301 TLQEPRVKTEIKPY

-332 SWNNVQQEVI
+332 NWNNIQQEII
-342 LHITDAFA
+342 LHITDSFA

-357 RLANHEITIM
+357 RLANYEITII
-367 KEETIDK
+367 EEPMDK

-384 TIMFGY
+384 TILLGY
-390 KRPLELNELEFIS
+390 KRPLELNELELIN
-403 GSEEEIQAFENIVP
+403 GSEEEIRAFEKIVP
-417 VRKAFIYDF
+417 VRKPFIYDF

>member
-1 MESRYVMYLLF
+1 
-12 LLKRLSNFTYRT
+12 
-24 TKVRIVIQFK
+24 
-34 QGMEENYMNVIQL
+34 MNVIQL

-134 LLQYSLQTMKKDGY
+134 LLQHSLQIMKKDGY

-173 TCHMTK
+173 ICHMTK

-194 FNKENHPEEVEKLY
+194 FNKEKHPEEVEKLY

-261 EEFVPLRNE
+261 EEFVPLHNE

-332 SWNNVQQEVI
+332 NWNNVQQEVI

-350 PWNNVSV
+350 PWNNVTV
-357 RLANHEITIM
+357 RLANHEITIV
-367 KEETIDK
+367 EETTEK

-384 TIMFGY
+384 AIMFGY
-390 KRPLELNELEFIS
+390 KRPLELNELELIS
-403 GSEEEIQAFENIVP
+403 GSDEAIRSIENLVP
-417 VRKAFIYDF
+417 VRKPFIYDF